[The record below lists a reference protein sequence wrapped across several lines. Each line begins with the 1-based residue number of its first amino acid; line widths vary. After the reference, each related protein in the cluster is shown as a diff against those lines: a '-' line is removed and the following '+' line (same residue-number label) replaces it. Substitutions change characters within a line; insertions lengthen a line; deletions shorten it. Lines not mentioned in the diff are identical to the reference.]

1 MNSRYME
8 DNTSNNNYYI
18 ITLELGIVVLNSN
31 RDIIYFNKFTDPID
45 IHEKIKEKQYSEI
58 IKIIEDLEV
67 FKNKTNIKMITNIPE
82 IRNLLIEDKKFE
94 SIEKCSQSV
103 EKYIQLNKLHLYL
116 QSNFF
121 SNEKEII
128 DNLRDFSLNWSS
140 IKIQEASEQIDLHIS
155 QSINALDEIDKIS
168 NTLATRMREW
178 YGLHFPEIDNLLQNP
193 GTYANIVY
201 SCGKRENI
209 SSDFLKTL
217 DIPDNKIEII
227 TQVST
232 KSRGGKITDQ
242 NLSIVQDIA
251 EQVISLNRIRKNLEE
266 HIEISMQDIA
276 PNVKGLLTASVGAR
290 LISKAGSLKKLSSL
304 SASTI
309 QILGAE
315 KALFRTLKTGSNPP
329 KHGILFQHPVIHSAP
344 KWQRGKM
351 ARAIA
356 AKTAIAARMDVYGHS
371 SEANQLLS
379 DKLTDRLK
387 EIQEKYKEPP
397 TVEEKPPGFRGNR
410 GGFGR
415 DRNRRNRG
423 DGGGSDAGKR
433 REWQEKG
440 QGGGNPKYRKNK
452 SKRYHKS
459 NKK

>member
-1 MNSRYME
+1 ME

-103 EKYIQLNKLHLYL
+103 EKYVQLNKLHLYL

-232 KSRGGKITDQ
+232 RSRGGKITDQ

-304 SASTI
+304 SASDNTNI
-309 QILGAE
+309 RSR
-315 KALFRTLKTGSNPP
+315 K
-329 KHGILFQHPVIHSAP
+329 SA
-344 KWQRGKM
+344 
-351 ARAIA
+351 I
-356 AKTAIAARMDVYGHS
+356 
-371 SEANQLLS
+371 
-379 DKLTDRLK
+379 
-387 EIQEKYKEPP
+387 
-397 TVEEKPPGFRGNR
+397 
-410 GGFGR
+410 
-415 DRNRRNRG
+415 
-423 DGGGSDAGKR
+423 
-433 REWQEKG
+433 
-440 QGGGNPKYRKNK
+440 
-452 SKRYHKS
+452 
-459 NKK
+459 